1 MKSSTEKNIEII
13 LVILWTIVFIV
24 SYILCLVL
32 HYNLEHFVVIT
43 MVTTIGI
50 LSIYVLLFC

>member
-13 LVILWTIVFIV
+13 LVILWTIVFII

-32 HYNLEHFVVIT
+32 HYDLSYFVVIT